1 MSDSPGEV
9 SEVDI
14 MEEGGTPDL
23 GDVAPDAEYANQVA
37 GGEPRNY
44 GDVAKDENLVDAD
57 EAERPSS
64 DV

>member
-1 MSDSPGEV
+1 
-9 SEVDI
+9 
-14 MEEGGTPDL
+14 MEESGTPDL

-37 GGEPRNY
+37 DGEPRNY
-44 GDVAKDENLVDAD
+44 GAADEDENLVDDD